1 MLPQD
6 GTRRIFGRSLILR
19 RIAQAVKL
27 DPSYVKAHIRL
38 AEANNALH
46 NHSISKRALQ
56 DALNAF
62 PKHDLTP
69 QQLALKKA
77 CKRVLMETEGRSLLV
92 KAQVDGKTENTKEY
106 PAWRRALA
114 FREGKEAEEIDNPDS
129 SAYQV
134 TIAYREYS
142 AATDSIQHLCHTPQS
157 EMEVLAW
164 SLGLGL
170 SKLAEAIMLDVRIMY
185 VWDAIFTAKPLY
197 LLESL
202 SNGPSSWKKLRY
214 GDKFQAL
221 YKRQMRKEGWSSVN
235 SALSIIVKCWIV
247 HAIMVELP
255 GSTGRVDY
263 LNQAVQLAKWARSL
277 IPPESRRRQTCRAMG
292 HPAFQL
298 ALQRLHLNALI
309 PLAHKESDPTRR
321 AQLFDEILQEADEVI
336 QVATELPRIGDEA
349 YAVAFRDFPRA
360 VALAAKGYYYW
371 ETARKQSSQA
381 DLERF
386 LRMSAD
392 SYLKAVPFAP
402 KGDELRAGYFAR
414 ASEGLIFCGSTVREQ
429 LNVMKDLEQAL
440 EDMKPI
446 WGNGETVNGNQLRT
460 IGLEPMRMLKGS
472 ITHDRRGGLK
482 EDDIYRWPD
491 PGVRSLDPGY

>member
-6 GTRRIFGRSLILR
+6 GTRRIFGRSL
-19 RIAQAVKL
+19 AVKL

-349 YAVAFRDFPRA
+349 YAVAFRDFPR
-360 VALAAKGYYYW
+360 
-371 ETARKQSSQA
+371 
-381 DLERF
+381 
-386 LRMSAD
+386 
-392 SYLKAVPFAP
+392 
-402 KGDELRAGYFAR
+402 DELRAGYFAR